1 MRELALAKVGKEA
14 SGDLRSPWSS
24 SSCPINQEGCFFFF
38 NGVRILLSIIE
49 SFDSKST

>member
-24 SSCPINQEGCFFFF
+24 SSCPINQEGFFFF